1 MDLQRLVNTVR
12 EAEKLKVENFAT
24 RLDLLATAGVDEQTI
39 NLLKKVARH
48 DESVIEQIIDLY
60 KEAE

>member
-1 MDLQRLVNTVR
+1 MDLQRLVNTVK
-12 EAEKLKVENFAT
+12 ETEQLKTENFAAK
-24 RLDLLATAGVDEQTI
+24 LDLLATAGVDEETI

-48 DESVIEQIIDLY
+48 DESVIEQIADLY